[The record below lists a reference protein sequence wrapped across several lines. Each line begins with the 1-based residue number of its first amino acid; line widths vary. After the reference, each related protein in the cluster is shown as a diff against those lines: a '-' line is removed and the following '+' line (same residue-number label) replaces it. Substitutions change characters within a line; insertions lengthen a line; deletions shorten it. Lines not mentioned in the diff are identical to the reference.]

1 MSWMEFKDLLA
12 GLGPETALGR
22 VVSIRSENDKEVL
35 RNFNPEMRRIRSE
48 WARKIA
54 RHKSESETVDFLES
68 MKRAFISMAGGITK
82 DETKS
87 EVPLLRTQTEDS
99 LHPGS
104 NKPGSVCALSG
115 EAVQEDI

>member
-1 MSWMEFKDLLA
+1 MSWMEFKSLLA

-22 VVSIRSENDKEVL
+22 VVSIRSEDDKEVL
-35 RNFNPEMRRIRSE
+35 KNFTTDMRRIRSE
-48 WARKIA
+48 WAGRIA
-54 RHKSESETVDFLES
+54 RHKSEKETADFIEN

-87 EVPLLRTQTEDS
+87 EVPILRTQTEDT

-104 NKPGSVCALSG
+104 SEQGGVCALSG
-115 EAVQEDI
+115 ETVQEDI